1 METTDVYRKMIVD
14 EINFAAKK
22 MTKTQNASEKLYYFS
37 AVFGVLQRI
46 FNIEYDSDLV
56 FSYSIIRATHDA
68 FLNRLKAIQ
77 HGGDNTVSLSDNQFE
92 KLTSLTKELAKKIN
106 KNEDVTDTLK
116 KFAILAYSTS
126 GNGFYLMQKGLLKI

>member
-1 METTDVYRKMIVD
+1 MKTTDVYRKMMAD
-14 EINFAAKK
+14 EINFAVKK
-22 MTKTQNASEKLYYFS
+22 MAKAPKASEKLFYFS
-37 AVFGVLQRI
+37 AVFGILHRI

-56 FSYSIIRATHDA
+56 FSQSIIRAAHDA
-68 FLNRLKAIQ
+68 FTNRLKAIQ
-77 HGGDNTVSLSDNQFE
+77 QGGDDTVSLSDDQFE

-116 KFAILAYSTS
+116 KFAILTYSTS

>member
-1 METTDVYRKMIVD
+1 METTDVYRKMIAD
-14 EINFAAKK
+14 EINFAVKK

-37 AVFGVLQRI
+37 AVFGILHRI

-56 FSYSIIRATHDA
+56 FSHSIMRATHDG

-77 HGGDNTVSLSDNQFE
+77 HGGEDTISLSDNQFD

-116 KFAILAYSTS
+116 KFAVLTYSTS
-126 GNGFYLMQKGLLKI
+126 GNGFFLMQKGLLKI